1 MSTKMENPK
10 GTWDL
15 LPKEKILKNKVIN
28 LLENSFQKYGFEPLE
43 TPGIQKYEILSS
55 KYAGGSEILKE
66 TYSFKDR
73 GDRKLGLRYDLTVPL
88 CRVIASNKQLPK
100 PFKRY
105 EIGRAWRDGPVKKGR
120 LREFWQCDVDTI
132 GSESMIADA
141 EFIKIVEEVLEE
153 LGFNFTIQF
162 NNRKLLDGILKFVGI
177 SENKWKEVLQSL
189 DKLEKIGKK
198 GVREELEE
206 KGFDKKPIEEI
217 LDLVLREKNEKSLDE
232 LKEKLDNKLAEEGI
246 KEIRE
251 VMNYTKLLGVKEKNL
266 KWKIS
271 LSRGLDYYTGTVY
284 EAYLKDSKIKSAV
297 VGGGR
302 YDEIIGK
309 FVEEE
314 VKIPAVGLSF
324 GIDAIIEALKDQE
337 ECESIVDVLVIPVG
351 KTEEALEATSY
362 LREVEINAD
371 TDLIGRGI
379 SKNLDY
385 ANSKGI
391 PYTVIIG
398 EKEVKANKVTLK
410 DMKSGEQIM
419 VKLSEVKDLIT

>member
-284 EAYLKDSKIKSAV
+284 EAYLKDSKVKSAV

-302 YDEIIGK
+302 YDEIIGR
-309 FVEEE
+309 FVEKE